1 MKMSRSHHFRG
12 IAHYAEQLMDLAEGQ
27 PIFTGRGKKPSNK
40 EVLAAIVSIDKCRQG
55 SFFSTSADKSCSCG
69 WHKKAA
75 ARKQARQAQSG
86 ASSSST
92 PTAVVSASS
101 ARVSSP
107 GSSSPTV
114 CVTPPALLHPPATL
128 PLCL

>member
-1 MKMSRSHHFRG
+1 
-12 IAHYAEQLMDLAEGQ
+12 MDLAEGQ
-27 PIFTGRGKKPSNK
+27 PIFTGREKKPSNK
-40 EVLAAIVSIDKCRQG
+40 EVLAAIASINKCRQG
-55 SFFSTSADKSCSCG
+55 SFFSTSTDKSCSCG

-75 ARKQARQAQSG
+75 RGSRLDRHSQA
-86 ASSSST
+86 SST

-101 ARVSSP
+101 ARASSP
-107 GSSSPTV
+107 GSSSPAV